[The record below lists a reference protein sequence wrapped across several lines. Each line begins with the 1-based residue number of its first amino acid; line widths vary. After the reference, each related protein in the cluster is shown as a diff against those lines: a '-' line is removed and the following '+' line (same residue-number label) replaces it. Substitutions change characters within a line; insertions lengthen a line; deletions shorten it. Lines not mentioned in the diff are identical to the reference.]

1 MIKAFIFD
9 LDGTLVQTEELKA
22 RSYARAAVEL
32 KPSLN
37 EEEVIDAFKDVVGL
51 SRKEVSE
58 SLMKRFGLEDIAR
71 SKMIYFDVG
80 KPWQAF
86 AQVRMG
92 IYDSLISNPDIL
104 NKHICPYNVGLLRW
118 ARQNGYPTGLGTQSH
133 RPQTLR
139 ILENLNLKS
148 DFDFIA
154 TREDVENPKP
164 DPEIYLLLASELSV
178 SPPESLVIED
188 SASGVQAA
196 LAAGTGYIVVTT
208 NLTRDGVHKIEN
220 LDKRWIV
227 DSPTKLLEIAK
238 RFIAEKNSSEVKV
251 N

>member
-9 LDGTLVQTEELKA
+9 LDGTLVQTEALKA
-22 RSYARAAVEL
+22 RSYAKAAVEL
-32 KPSLN
+32 KPTLK
-37 EEEVIDAFKDVVGL
+37 EEQIIEAFKDVVGL

-58 SLMKRFGLEDIAR
+58 AIMERFGLREMASAR
-71 SKMIYFDVG
+71 MTEFNVH

-86 AQVRMG
+86 AQIRMG

-104 NKHICPYNVGLLRW
+104 TRHLCPYNVGLLKW

-139 ILENLNLKS
+139 ILEILSIKNE
-148 DFDFIA
+148 FDFIA

-164 DPEIYLLLASELSV
+164 DPEIYLLLANELQI

-188 SASGVQAA
+188 SATGVQAA
-196 LAAGTGYIVVTT
+196 LSAGMGCIAVTT
-208 NLTRDGVHKIEN
+208 EFTKEGVHKMN
-220 LDKRWIV
+220 NFDKRWIV
-227 DSPTKLLEIAK
+227 DSPPELLGVAK
-238 RFIAEKNSSEVKV
+238 RFIAENNGAGERIS
-251 N
+251 